1 MEKSIK
7 KWLAKFKSEP
17 NQNMENVYIPRVAK
31 TVYPDVKLSFNE
43 QAQHIYKSVKEMKYD
58 NNN

>member
-31 TVYPDVKLSFNE
+31 TVYPDVQLSFNE
-43 QAQHIYKSVKEMKYD
+43 QAQHIYEAVKKMKYD
-58 NNN
+58 NK

>member
-1 MEKSIK
+1 MEKCIK

-17 NQNMENVYIPRVAK
+17 TKNMENVYIPIVK

-43 QAQHIYKSVKEMKYD
+43 QAQHISKTVKQMKYE
-58 NNN
+58 NK